1 MNKTT
6 REDQNA
12 KQTAEVKAEVKPQV
26 KPVARYLHLVCIY
39 L

>member
-12 KQTAEVKAEVKPQV
+12 KQTAEVKPQV
-26 KPVARYLHLVCIY
+26 KPVARYLHYVCI
-39 L
+39 